1 MFDGFNIEKL
11 DRWIFSNVFA
21 HFINY
26 DGRFQ
31 PWKFVKG
38 PTISVN
44 MCDVNEVCWKM
55 KKALKIK
62 SPSTEY
68 VVPITWMQE
77 NDCDWIH

>member
-1 MFDGFNIEKL
+1 
-11 DRWIFSNVFA
+11 
-21 HFINY
+21 
-26 DGRFQ
+26 
-31 PWKFVKG
+31 
-38 PTISVN
+38 

-62 SPSTEY
+62 SLSTEY